1 MSIDESKSNNSKKI
15 NNSIFEDIINI
26 EKEIE
31 KFENTHKTLFNQKQ
45 KIIYNNF
52 YCDFFK

>member
-1 MSIDESKSNNSKKI
+1 MNYKNKIYKNEKSLSIDESKSNNSKKI

-31 KFENTHKTLFNQKQ
+31 KFENTHKTLFNQK
-45 KIIYNNF
+45 
-52 YCDFFK
+52 